1 MLILMEFTNVTV
13 LVASHGRWKG
23 VQVVAIPHLIT
34 RSISSPELNRVI
46 VGARAQDVSEWMPA
60 QTPHNTVVSSVN
72 GTNLLVR
79 AGKENDKIKL
89 YERSPKTFTL
99 TQHSRKGWTHPSH
112 LNRRVPRES
121 DARTRHSPPSCVP

>member
-1 MLILMEFTNVTV
+1 MILVLIEVTNVTV

-34 RSISSPELNRVI
+34 RSVASPELDRVI

-79 AGKENDKIKL
+79 AGKEN
-89 YERSPKTFTL
+89 
-99 TQHSRKGWTHPSH
+99 
-112 LNRRVPRES
+112 
-121 DARTRHSPPSCVP
+121 